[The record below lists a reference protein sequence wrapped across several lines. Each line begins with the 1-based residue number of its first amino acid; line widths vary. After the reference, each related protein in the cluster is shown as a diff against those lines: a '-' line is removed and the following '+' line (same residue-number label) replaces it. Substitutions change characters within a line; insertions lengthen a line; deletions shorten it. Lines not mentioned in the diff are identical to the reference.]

1 MIIRIQLLAENQFKN
16 STFPSINIPS
26 FQDKF
31 LLLTLKNFV
40 RSGIRTH
47 ASKWRPEH
55 SYTDSVQGLLESGA
69 LDRSAILT
77 WI

>member
-1 MIIRIQLLAENQFKN
+1 MLE
-16 STFPSINIPS
+16 
-26 FQDKF
+26 
-31 LLLTLKNFV
+31 NFV

-55 SYTDSVQGLLESGA
+55 SYAETAQAMLESGA

-77 WI
+77 WNILEFWHSIKTLKILIDRNGFQIGASD